1 MPWTPSNT
9 ALKTVDQLP
18 VYTSYSQ
25 TFSYVD
31 PDPLTDYA
39 VTGIVTDKPNALM
52 TVGTNSISGQY
63 DATLHGGTIITYLTT
78 GKTYST
84 VTNFNDITNSYEIC
98 SFTAPTIQTVTYS
111 YTVTAKDK
119 NIIGPDVQQTY
130 TVVSTFNWD
139 TGKTALINAIAQT
152 RLVPR

>member
-1 MPWTPSNT
+1 MPWTPSTT

-31 PDPLTDYA
+31 PDPLTSYV
-39 VTGIVTDKPNALM
+39 VTGIVADKTNALM

-63 DATLHGGTIITYLTT
+63 DADPHGGSIITYLTKD
-78 GKTYST
+78 KTYNT

-98 SFTAPTIQTVTYS
+98 SFTAPTVQTVTYS
-111 YTVTAKDK
+111 YTVTAEDV
-119 NIIGPDVQQTY
+119 NNIGPDVQQTY

-139 TGKTALINAIAQT
+139 IGKTALINAIAQT
-152 RLVPR
+152 RIGR

>member
-1 MPWTPSNT
+1 MAWTPLNT
-9 ALKTVDQLP
+9 ALKVVDELP

-39 VTGIVTDKPNALM
+39 VTGIVADKTNALM

-63 DATLHGGTIITYLTT
+63 DADPHGSSIITYLTKD
-78 GKTYST
+78 KTYNT

-98 SFTAPTIQTVTYS
+98 SFTAPTVQTVTYS
-111 YTVTAKDK
+111 YTVTAKDV
-119 NIIGPDVQQTY
+119 NNIGPDVEQTY

-139 TGKTALINAIAQT
+139 IGKTALINAIAQT
-152 RLVPR
+152 RIGR

>member
-1 MPWTPSNT
+1 MAWTPSNT
-9 ALKTVDQLP
+9 SLKVVNELF
-18 VYTSYSQ
+18 VYTNYSQ

-39 VTGIVTDKPNALM
+39 VTGIITDKPNALM
-52 TVGTNSISGQY
+52 TIGINNISGQY
-63 DATLHGGTIITYLTT
+63 DATLHGGSSITYLTKDKKY
-78 GKTYST
+78 KT
-84 VTNFNDITNSYEIC
+84 VNNFNDITNSYEIC
-98 SFTAPTIQTVTYS
+98 SFTPPSVQTVTYS

-139 TGKTALINAIAQT
+139 TGKTALLSAIAQT
-152 RLVPR
+152 RIGR

>member
-1 MPWTPSNT
+1 MPWTPSTT

-31 PDPLTDYA
+31 PDPLTDYV
-39 VTGIVTDKPNALM
+39 VTGIVADKTNALM
-52 TVGTNSISGQY
+52 TVDTNSISGQY
-63 DATLHGGTIITYLTT
+63 DAEPHGGSIITYLTKD
-78 GKTYST
+78 KTYNT

-98 SFTAPTIQTVTYS
+98 SFTAPTVQTVTYS
-111 YTVTAKDK
+111 YTVTAEDA
-119 NIIGPDVQQTY
+119 NNIGPDVQQTY

-152 RLVPR
+152 RIGR

>member
-1 MPWTPSNT
+1 MPWTPSTT

-63 DATLHGGTIITYLTT
+63 DATLHGGSIITYLT
-78 GKTYST
+78 KDNTYST
-84 VTNFNDITNSYEIC
+84 VTNFNDITNAREIC
-98 SFTAPTIQTVTYS
+98 SFTAPTVQTITYS
-111 YTVTAKDK
+111 YTVTAEDQ
-119 NIIGPDVQQTY
+119 NNIGPDVQQTY

-139 TGKTALINAIAQT
+139 TGKTALKNAVAQT
-152 RLVPR
+152 RDGI

>member
-1 MPWTPSNT
+1 MAWTPSNT
-9 ALKTVDQLP
+9 SLKVVDQLP
-18 VYTSYSQ
+18 VYTNYSQ

-31 PDPLTDYA
+31 PDPLTDYT
-39 VTGIVTDKPNALM
+39 VTGIVADKINALL
-52 TVGTNSISGQY
+52 TVGTNNISGQY
-63 DATLHGGTIITYLTT
+63 DAQPHGGSSITYLTKN
-78 GKTYST
+78 KTYNT

-98 SFTAPTIQTVTYS
+98 SFTAPTVQTVTYS

-119 NIIGPDVQQTY
+119 NLIGPDVQQTY

-152 RLVPR
+152 RIGR

>member
-1 MPWTPSNT
+1 MAWTPSNT
-9 ALKTVDQLP
+9 SLKVVDQLP
-18 VYTSYSQ
+18 VYTNYSQ

-39 VTGIVTDKPNALM
+39 VTGIVADKTNALM
-52 TVGTNSISGQY
+52 IVSVNNISGQY
-63 DATLHGGTIITYLTT
+63 DAQPHGGSSITYLTKN
-78 GKTYST
+78 KTYNT
-84 VTNFNDITNSYEIC
+84 VTNFSDITNSYEIC
-98 SFTAPTIQTVTYS
+98 SFTAPTVQTVTYS

-139 TGKTALINAIAQT
+139 TGKSALINAIAQT
-152 RLVPR
+152 RIGR

>member
-1 MPWTPSNT
+1 MAWTPSTT

-25 TFSYVD
+25 TFSYTD
-31 PDPLTDYA
+31 PDPLTSYA
-39 VTGIVTDKPNALM
+39 VTGIVADKTNALM

-63 DATLHGGTIITYLTT
+63 DAEPHGGSVITYLAKD
-78 GKTYST
+78 KTYKT

-98 SFTAPTIQTVTYS
+98 SFTAPTVQTVTYS
-111 YTVTAKDK
+111 YTVTAKDS
-119 NIIGPDVQQTY
+119 NNIGPDVQQTY

-139 TGKTALINAIAQT
+139 IGKTALLNAIAQT
-152 RLVPR
+152 RIGR

>member
-9 ALKTVDQLP
+9 ALTTVDQLP

-25 TFSYVD
+25 TFSY
-31 PDPLTDYA
+31 TGAASTNYE
-39 VTGIVTDKPNALM
+39 VTGIVTDKPNPMM
-52 TVGTNSISGQY
+52 TVGTNNISGQY
-63 DATLHGGTIITYLTT
+63 DATYHGNSSITYLTKD
-78 GKTYST
+78 KTYNT
-84 VTNFNDITNSYEIC
+84 VNNFNDITNSYEIC

-119 NIIGPDVQQTY
+119 NFIGPDVQQTY

-139 TGKTALINAIAQT
+139 AGKTALLTAIAQT
-152 RLVPR
+152 RIGR

>member
-1 MPWTPSNT
+1 MPWTPSTT

-31 PDPLTDYA
+31 PDPLTSYV
-39 VTGIVTDKPNALM
+39 VTGIVADKTNALM

-63 DATLHGGTIITYLTT
+63 DADPHGGSIITYLTKD
-78 GKTYST
+78 KTYNT

-98 SFTAPTIQTVTYS
+98 SFTAPTVQTVTYS
-111 YTVTAKDK
+111 YTVTAEDT
-119 NIIGPDVQQTY
+119 NNIGPDVQQTY

-139 TGKTALINAIAQT
+139 IGKTALINAIAQT
-152 RLVPR
+152 RIGR

>member
-1 MPWTPSNT
+1 MPWTPLNPT
-9 ALKTVDQLP
+9 LKVVDELP

-31 PDPLTDYA
+31 PDPLTSYV
-39 VTGIVTDKPNALM
+39 VTGIVADKTNALM

-63 DATLHGGTIITYLTT
+63 DADPHGGSIITYLTKD
-78 GKTYST
+78 KTYNT

-98 SFTAPTIQTVTYS
+98 SFTAPTVQTVTYS
-111 YTVTAKDK
+111 YTVTAEDA
-119 NIIGPDVQQTY
+119 NNIGPDVQQTY

-139 TGKTALINAIAQT
+139 IGKTALINAITQT
-152 RLVPR
+152 RIGR

>member
-9 ALKTVDQLP
+9 TLKVVDELP

-39 VTGIVTDKPNALM
+39 VTGIVADKTNALM
-52 TVGTNSISGQY
+52 TVGTNNISGQY
-63 DATLHGGTIITYLTT
+63 DAEPHGGSSITYLAQD
-78 GKTYST
+78 KTYKT

-98 SFTAPTIQTVTYS
+98 SFSAPTVQTVTYS

-119 NIIGPDVQQTY
+119 NLIGPDVQQTY

-139 TGKTALINAIAQT
+139 VGKTALLNAIAQT
-152 RLVPR
+152 RIGR